1 MHETEIRQ
9 SRNLSHS
16 ENAMLDKTH
25 KRQQVCGPW
34 ARCTIRISCRVHGH
48 SARHRRTR
56 EADVGGG
63 VTYQVDE
70 AGGGEPDADEDAGEL
85 RQADAVAGAQQ
96 AQVLQ
101 DVGE

>member
-1 MHETEIRQ
+1 MWALGAHAQCISVPRPR
-9 SRNLSHS
+9 SL
-16 ENAMLDKTH
+16 KT
-25 KRQQVCGPW
+25 
-34 ARCTIRISCRVHGH
+34 A
-48 SARHRRTR
+48 
-56 EADVGGG
+56 G

>member
-1 MHETEIRQ
+1 MSGT
-9 SRNLSHS
+9 
-16 ENAMLDKTH
+16 
-25 KRQQVCGPW
+25 W
-34 ARCTIRISCRVHGH
+34 
-48 SARHRRTR
+48 
-56 EADVGGG
+56 VGGWAGRWRG

>member
-1 MHETEIRQ
+1 MTSQ
-9 SRNLSHS
+9 LL
-16 ENAMLDKTH
+16 A
-25 KRQQVCGPW
+25 C
-34 ARCTIRISCRVHGH
+34 ARG
-48 SARHRRTR
+48 RRGR
-56 EADVGGG
+56 GRGRGLGGG